1 MKRVLSAAL
10 AAGVLAAATVAPAA
24 AQSRE
29 QRQMMATL
37 QMLQEQAQQL
47 SITLATLQQSLDE
60 SVKAIGGRID
70 DANNATRKA
79 FADQRLLADNIA
91 NDVRV
96 VRERADDT
104 NVRISSLREELEA
117 LRATVLAIPQQ
128 LAAAAAA
135 AAPMPLD
142 PADPNAPGATS
153 APGVP
158 TAPPVPAPV
167 PPAPTASSA
176 GLSPTRMFE
185 TARADYFA
193 GQWTVAITGFEQFL
207 KAFPRSELA
216 DDAQFNIGEANYAQ
230 NKWAEAVAAYNL
242 VIQNA
247 PGSNSTPDAYY
258 KRGLAQERMGQ
269 ADAARAS
276 WETAV
281 KGFPESDAGRLAKQN
296 LDRLGA
302 RRP

>member
-47 SITLATLQQSLDE
+47 SIIIATLQQSLDE
-60 SVKAIGGRID
+60 SVKAVGGRID

-91 NDVRV
+91 GDVRV

-104 NVRISSLREELEA
+104 NVRISSLQEELEA

-128 LAAAAAA
+128 LAAA
-135 AAPMPLD
+135 PVPLD
-142 PADPNAPGATS
+142 PADPDAPGAAS

-167 PPAPTASSA
+167 PPASSA

-242 VIQNA
+242 IIQNA

-269 ADAARAS
+269 SDAARAS

-281 KGFPESDAGRLAKQN
+281 KSFPESDAGRLAKQN

>member
-1 MKRVLSAAL
+1 MKSVLSAAL

-70 DANNATRKA
+70 EANNATRKA

-135 AAPMPLD
+135 VPVALD
-142 PADPNAPGATS
+142 PADPNAPS
-153 APGVP
+153 APGGP
-158 TAPPVPAPV
+158 MPPPVPAPV
-167 PPAPTASSA
+167 PPAPTVSSA

-193 GQWTVAITGFEQFL
+193 GQWSVAITGFEQFL

-230 NKWAEAVAAYNL
+230 NKWAEAVTAYNL

-258 KRGLAQERMGQ
+258 KRGLAQERMGES
-269 ADAARAS
+269 DAARAS

-281 KGFPESDAGRLAKQN
+281 KSFPESDAGRLAKQN